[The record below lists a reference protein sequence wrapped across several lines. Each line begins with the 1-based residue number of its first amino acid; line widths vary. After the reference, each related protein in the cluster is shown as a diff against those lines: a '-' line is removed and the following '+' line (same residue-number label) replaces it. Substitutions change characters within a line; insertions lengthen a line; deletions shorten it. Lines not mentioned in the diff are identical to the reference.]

1 MMRIETVSEVVCL
14 VPELYYQICI
24 ISMEYP
30 ISGITV
36 PLMVNEVFGL
46 FKQENQ
52 DLRSFSCRYGAMLF
66 SELVT
71 RSMDH
76 KYFRNRDYQITKEQD
91 QSESTSTKKKEEM
104 YVYNPVDYTFESI
117 IRIFITKMN
126 GGWRDEVD

>member
-1 MMRIETVSEVVCL
+1 
-14 VPELYYQICI
+14 
-24 ISMEYP
+24 
-30 ISGITV
+30 
-36 PLMVNEVFGL
+36 MVNEVFSL

-76 KYFRNRDYQITKEQD
+76 KYFRNRDYQITKEQG
-91 QSESTSTKKKEEM
+91 QSENGSTKKNEEV
-104 YVYNPVDYTFESI
+104 YVYNPIDYTFESV

-126 GGWRDEVD
+126 GG

>member
-1 MMRIETVSEVVCL
+1 MRIETVSEVVCL

-76 KYFRNRDYQITKEQD
+76 KYFRNRDYQITK
-91 QSESTSTKKKEEM
+91 KEEM